1 VKDQDRHPPP
11 AAAELRLA
19 QGVGAIGGQ
28 ALVEGVMMRRT
39 EGWGA
44 AVRRD
49 DGSIVTTYHTKPGP
63 VGWRAWPLVRGVVAL
78 VDSVSLG
85 MRALLW
91 AANEHTTEPDEQ
103 LSGGGMTV
111 SVLVAVV
118 LALGLFGV
126 LPAVLANISGVK
138 GAIGFNALEG
148 AVRLL
153 LLFAYLL
160 ALSLSAEVRRTFA
173 YHGAEHMTIHA
184 LEHGEPLTAE
194 SIRRFNRR
202 HPRCGTSFLV
212 LTVIVAIVVF
222 TFLGRPGWLLLVTS
236 RIVLLPVVAALSYE
250 VIRFAG
256 LHRHSWYGRVL
267 MAPGSLVQTI
277 TTRVPDD
284 EQIEVAVA
292 AMHAVLAGRDHDGGK
307 DPASAADAEDPL
319 TAQDA
324 DAAEDPTAVEVPAP

>member
-1 VKDQDRHPPP
+1 MNDQPPP
-11 AAAELRLA
+11 AATEDLRLA
-19 QGVGAIGGQ
+19 KDVGAIGGQ
-28 ALVEGVMMRRT
+28 ALIEGVMMRRP

-49 DGSIVTTYHTKPGP
+49 DGTIATTYHAKPGP
-63 VGWRAWPLVRGVVAL
+63 TGWRAMPLVRGVVAL

-91 AANEHTTEPDEQ
+91 AANEHTTESEEQ
-103 LSGGGMTV
+103 LSGGGMAL
-111 SVLVAVV
+111 SVVVAVV

-126 LPAVLANISGVK
+126 LPAVLAHISGAK
-138 GAIGFNALEG
+138 GSVAFNVLEG
-148 AVRLL
+148 GVRLA

-160 ALSLSAEVRRTFA
+160 ALSLSREVRRTFA

-184 LEHGEPLTAE
+184 LEHGEPLTAA

-212 LTVIVAIVVF
+212 LTVIVAVIVF
-222 TFLGRPGWLLLVTS
+222 TFLGRPGWALLVAS
-236 RIVLLPVVAALSYE
+236 RIVLLPVVASLAYE

-256 LHRHSWYGRVL
+256 LHRHSWYGSVL

-292 AMHAVLAGRDHDGGK
+292 AMRAVLHGPHREATVPGDA
-307 DPASAADAEDPL
+307 PAPCAA
-319 TAQDA
+319 
-324 DAAEDPTAVEVPAP
+324 AVEAAPTS